1 MNKDAVAGYT
11 GSTQRVALT
20 GSSWRTMSHA
30 RNVKTSPGKA
40 AGTKCV
46 KVYPQI
52 QIRLREQ
59 AFFSPYK
66 KLNIRLD
73 KFSCFIYT
81 YSRYFLCKRFSWKRI
96 LSKASQP
103 WKTNNEWTF
112 LVCAQQ
118 CSSAGMARS
127 PIEKISS
134 RSWPSFGHYGRHK
147 SFGEITSQACVMREL
162 LVGV

>member
-1 MNKDAVAGYT
+1 
-11 GSTQRVALT
+11 
-20 GSSWRTMSHA
+20 MSHA

-40 AGTKCV
+40 EGTKCV
-46 KVYPQI
+46 EVYPRTDSDSSSRTSLFLPLQETRYLLI
-52 QIRLREQ
+52 NKIFDRI
-59 AFFSPYK
+59 FGSINSPV
-66 KLNIRLD
+66 
-73 KFSCFIYT
+73 IYI
-81 YSRYFLCKRFSWKRI
+81 YSRYFYARNSSWKRI

-118 CSSAGMARS
+118 CSSAGTARS